1 MLAEVADTGTE
12 NSIILLY
19 TSSYAASAQIHAF
32 VRAFSERLLCTSHAL
47 GTGDRAGTKTDRKS
61 APSDSLE
68 EETDKKPGRHGPC
81 PRDGA

>member
-12 NSIILLY
+12 NAIVVLY
-19 TSSYAASAQIHAF
+19 ASSYAASAQIHAF

-61 APSDSLE
+61 VPSDSL